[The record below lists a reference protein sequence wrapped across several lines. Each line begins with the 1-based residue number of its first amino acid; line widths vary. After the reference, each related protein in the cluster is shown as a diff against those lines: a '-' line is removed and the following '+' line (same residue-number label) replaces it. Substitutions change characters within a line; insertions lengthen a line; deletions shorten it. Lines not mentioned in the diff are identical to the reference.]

1 MSATSFKGIPIAFCG
16 CYQQLRKPKKWQNVY
31 VAQSFLNFSVEIIS
45 PVSLAGDEAAHHCRS
60 TWGQEKSFHVGL
72 GKEEREEK
80 NKGE

>member
-45 PVSLAGDEAAHHCRS
+45 PVSLVMRQYTIAEVHGDRRNL
-60 TWGQEKSFHVGL
+60 FM
-72 GKEEREEK
+72 
-80 NKGE
+80 